1 MIKKGIFG
9 ALPVMTCV
17 LARAGGNTSWAVPTQ
32 VDVVRNEGIMVYG
45 TFGNPNGCTE
55 SDRFFVPMGHA
66 QYNQIYALV
75 TTAMITGTKIMA
87 YVDQCA
93 PETWYSVTTTT
104 YNYLDPCCSIYAS
117 TSN

>member
-1 MIKKGIFG
+1 MIKKGLIVVF
-9 ALPVMTCV
+9 AV
-17 LARAGGNTSWAVPTQ
+17 LTSGTVHAGGNTSWGIPTE

-45 TFGNPNGCTE
+45 AFGNPNGCTVA
-55 SDRFFVPMGHA
+55 DRFFVPIGHT

-75 TTAMITGTKIMA
+75 TTAMVAGTKIMA

-93 PETWYSVTTTT
+93 PETWYSVTSTT
-104 YNYLDPCCSIYAS
+104 YNYLDPCCTIYAS